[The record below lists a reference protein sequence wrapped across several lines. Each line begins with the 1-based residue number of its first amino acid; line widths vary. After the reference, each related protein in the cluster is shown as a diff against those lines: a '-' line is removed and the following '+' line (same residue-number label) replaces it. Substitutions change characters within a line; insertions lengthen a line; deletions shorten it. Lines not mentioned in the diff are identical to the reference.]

1 MTELPLNDSRLFLGA
16 LDVQIGGTH
25 YKGRGIEPIHFAEMN
40 DLPACLFNALKYIVR
55 YRLRNGR
62 EDIQKAMDY
71 VAKAAHYYQTNGNPF
86 KPDKVWKITPEE
98 FIKSYPLEGQ
108 ERDAVRCIC
117 DVQNNGL
124 SSLILAHR
132 CLQVVLDN
140 TETVA
145 WTSEEEEVAKDCFTF
160 YGITAQAY
168 LSFKSRMKNRV
179 DASPERTF
187 EQFKARARLITSRFQ
202 ENSRAKLLNGPR
214 A

>member
-140 TETVA
+140 TEPVSSE
-145 WTSEEEEVAKDCFTF
+145 WTEAEEGFLLACLKVHSSLAEAHKTFVRLSASENV
-160 YGITAQAY
+160 
-168 LSFKSRMKNRV
+168 
-179 DASPERTF
+179 RTF
-187 EQFKARARLITSRFQ
+187 DAFKKRAGMVRARQ
-202 ENSRAKLLNGPR
+202 KAMEPAHGPR